1 MNGEIFSYKYATN
14 LCNFVKQ
21 EVERPFRMNQLD
33 IEDGLQQKFFRSPTL
48 NPPRPEMMGPHD
60 IVYIRMLIMK
70 LRTKIANNG
79 FLPKLMNG
87 VSDCKM
93 HSLVPIKSTT
103 RRHIPISREDFLSLL
118 RRCNYPNLPT
128 QQVFLANDILAAQIY
143 WDVLDFRKMK
153 FANVA
158 EFRGQMRCFDFLL
171 ASDGYA
177 FTAHFTRPSYAAG
190 VETRPQDIVPNA
202 GDEVFFVDPGQK
214 MSFTAMKGLGSAD
227 NPSPIIKLST
237 VEYYTMAGLNR
248 TSKYRLDQKKL
259 DADRF
264 GAANSVQRIESEMP
278 TIKTVNAA
286 SIAAYLA
293 YNALHYQRLADF
305 YDEKFNRWRMWNY
318 SGKQKA
324 ASEARKLKK
333 TIYCNANFYL

>member
-1 MNGEIFSYKYATN
+1 MQHTASVLNGLAPGNPLPFKHDQNYYYNLFRFVCGKNPPPANASMIVSLVNFRLAFPVALDSTN
-14 LCNFVKQ
+14 LMVALSQLAREFVQ
-21 EVERPFRMNQLD
+21 NLH
-33 IEDGLQQKFFRSPTL
+33 L
-48 NPPRPEMMGPHD
+48 
-60 IVYIRMLIMK
+60 
-70 LRTKIANNG
+70 
-79 FLPKLMNG
+79 
-87 VSDCKM
+87 
-93 HSLVPIKSTT
+93 
-103 RRHIPISREDFLSLL
+103 PISREDFHSLL

-190 VETRPQDIVPNA
+190 VEIRPQDIVPNA

-248 TSKYRLDQKKL
+248 TSKYRLDQKIL

-278 TIKTVNAA
+278 TSKTVNVA
-286 SIAAYLA
+286 SIAAFLA

-324 ASEARKLKK
+324 ESEARKLKK